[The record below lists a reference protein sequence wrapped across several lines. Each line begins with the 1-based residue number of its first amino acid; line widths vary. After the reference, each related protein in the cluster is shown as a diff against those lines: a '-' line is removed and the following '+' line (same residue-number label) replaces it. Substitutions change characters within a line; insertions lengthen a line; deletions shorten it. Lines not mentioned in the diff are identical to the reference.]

1 VTPEPR
7 FYSKRQRRQL
17 RSGASRVLRTRRIK
31 RKNTLKRAGLILIL
45 ILAASVSV
53 ELRAFGQSP
62 ARAAVN
68 DALVRRIDAVLATTG
83 FQNGHW
89 GVLVVDRKSGQV
101 VYERNA
107 DQLFAPASVTK
118 LFSTSAALIELGP
131 GYRFQTPLVR
141 HGEVDAKG
149 KLQGELILIAQGD
162 LCMGGRTGTEGTLLF
177 KDEDHT
183 YSAGNLKSEIVATN
197 PLAGLDHLAREVQA
211 AGIHEIT
218 GDVIV
223 DDRLFLPA
231 SATGSGPSRVSPIV
245 INDNVIDVL
254 ARPAANAGEPAS
266 VTFQPAT
273 QFVTID
279 AMVETVDAGKP
290 ATLAVERAGP
300 QKFAVRGQ
308 LPVSHAQVVKIAEI
322 EQPASFARAL
332 LIEALRRR
340 GVRVAASPL
349 GTNNTGAL
357 PARGEVTKLPKV
369 AEYTSPPFSEN
380 VRVIL
385 KVSHNLHAST
395 LPLLIAAH
403 HGERTLEEGLKR
415 QGEILKSLGLE
426 AGTVSFGGGAGGSRS
441 DLATPRAAVT
451 LLRAMSARPEFPAYE
466 AALPVLGR
474 DGTLAKAVAADSPA
488 RGHARAKTGTYYV
501 GNDLDGTTML
511 TSKALAGYLETA
523 SGRSLV
529 FAAFVNNVPL
539 DAPKPNRTISDA
551 TAQAGRVLGKLC
563 EALYT
568 DSADTPGQA
577 RRAEPTAGASRPAG

>member
-1 VTPEPR
+1 VR
-7 FYSKRQRRQL
+7 
-17 RSGASRVLRTRRIK
+17 
-31 RKNTLKRAGLILIL
+31 RAGLILIL
-45 ILAASVSV
+45 ILAGSATV
-53 ELRAFGQSP
+53 ELRTRGQEPTRST
-62 ARAAVN
+62 VN
-68 DALVRRIDAVLATTG
+68 DALVRRVEAVLTTAG
-83 FQNGHW
+83 FQNAHW

-118 LFSTSAALIELGP
+118 LFSTAAALIDLGP

-162 LCMGGRTGTEGTLLF
+162 LCMGGRTGPEGTLLF

-183 YSAGNLKSEIVATN
+183 YSGGNLKSEIVATN

-211 AGIHEIT
+211 ANIREIS

-223 DDRLFLPA
+223 DDRLFAPA
-231 SATGSGPSRVSPIV
+231 LATGSGPSRVSPIV
-245 INDNVIDVL
+245 INDNVIDIL
-254 ARPAANAGEPAS
+254 ARPAAEAGEPAS
-266 VTFQPAT
+266 VTIQPAT
-273 QFVTID
+273 QFVMID
-279 AMVETVDAGKP
+279 ALVETVEAGKP

-300 QKFAVRGQ
+300 QRFAVRGQ
-308 LPVSHAQVVKIAEI
+308 LPVGHAQVVKIAEI
-322 EQPASFARAL
+322 DQPASFARAL

-349 GTNNTGAL
+349 GANDTDEL
-357 PARGEVTKLPKV
+357 PARGEVSKLPKV

-380 VRVIL
+380 ARVIL

-415 QGEILKSLGLE
+415 QGGILKSLSLE
-426 AGTVSFGGGAGGSRS
+426 PGTVSFGGGAGGSRS
-441 DLATPRAAVT
+441 DLATPRATVS
-451 LLRAMSARPEFPAYE
+451 LLRAMATRPEFPAYD

-474 DGTLAKAVAADSPA
+474 DGTLAKAVATDSPA
-488 RGHARAKTGTYYV
+488 RGHAHAKTGTFYV
-501 GNDLDGTTML
+501 HNDLDDTTML

-539 DAPKPNRTISDA
+539 DAPKPNRSISDA

-568 DSADTPGQA
+568 DSADTAGQA
-577 RRAEPTAGASRPAG
+577 KGTEPTAGGSRPAG